1 MLLRQ
6 AILSGNVNL
15 LPNLIIDRQKE
26 AFSDGI
32 SGDAGSWYSIISEK
46 LSVNKDIFAIDIL
59 ADITD
64 IEHNT
69 PTTTEQLY
77 YRKLYDGFYPHTA
90 HSIPYFWMP
99 KYVNATDSS
108 ARTLDIYN

>member
-1 MLLRQ
+1 MLKFRLRSVSS
-6 AILSGNVNL
+6 ISIRLDRLFTFLGSTKKPSLPSLINSGMPDMLV
-15 LPNLIIDRQKE
+15 
-26 AFSDGI
+26 
-32 SGDAGSWYSIISEK
+32 
-46 LSVNKDIFAIDIL
+46 
-59 ADITD
+59 DITD
-64 IEHNT
+64 MEHNT